1 MLKLFSSP
9 GRTGGLFPRL
19 KAPIK
24 TVIARGNDGLKY
36 IKIHLIQSRCYQS
49 YRASVLL

>member
-24 TVIARGNDGLKY
+24 KNAKVLPWRSFAYCGGL
-36 IKIHLIQSRCYQS
+36 Q
-49 YRASVLL
+49 LLQGS